1 MTVEATSFVDATALM
16 PTYKR
21 YPVTLVRGEGLRVT
35 DDAGN
40 TYTDF
45 AGGIACVPI
54 GHSHPRWVAAVQEQ
68 VATLTHVSNLFS
80 TIPQQRLADRLTSLA
95 GFGRVFLC
103 NSGAEANEAALKIA
117 RRWGR
122 PQGRTRVVALE
133 GSFHGR
139 TFATLAATGHPEK
152 HVPFEPLPEGFTH
165 VPPGDA
171 DALSAAVD
179 ERTAAVLLEPVL
191 GEGGVVP
198 LASEYLA
205 HARRLCDERGALLLF
220 DEVQT
225 GVGRCGEW
233 FAFQGVDVL
242 PDVFTL
248 AKALANGL
256 PIGAAVAR
264 EDLAFGPGDHGST
277 FGGGPVPCTGALA
290 VLDVIEEEEL
300 LWNAATMGER
310 LRAGLTDALRGA
322 GIDDVARGRGLLVG
336 APVAPATTASAV
348 ILAML
353 RRGFM
358 TTEAGG
364 NVVRCTP
371 PLTVDAAAVDAFV
384 HAFSD
389 ALEEATP

>member
-1 MTVEATSFVDATALM
+1 VTLVDTTALM

-21 YPVTLVRGEGLRVT
+21 YPVTLVRGEGLQVT
-35 DDAGN
+35 DDAGA

-80 TIPQQRLADRLTSLA
+80 TLPQQRLAERLTSLA
-95 GFGRVFLC
+95 GFGRAFLC

-117 RRWGR
+117 RRWGL

-179 ERTAAVLLEPVL
+179 ERTAAVLLESVL
-191 GEGGVVP
+191 GEGGVIP
-198 LASEYLA
+198 LSPEYLA
-205 HARRLCDERGALLLF
+205 HARHVCDDRGALLLF

-225 GVGRCGEW
+225 GVGRCGDW
-233 FAFQGVDVL
+233 FAFQGVDVR

-248 AKALANGL
+248 AKALGGGL
-256 PIGAAVAR
+256 PIGAAIAR

-277 FGGGPVPCTGALA
+277 FGGGPVPCAGALA
-290 VLDVIEEEEL
+290 VLDVIEDEGL
-300 LWNAATMGER
+300 LANAAAMGER
-310 LRAGLTDALRGA
+310 LRAGLTEALPGVA
-322 GIDDVARGRGLLVG
+322 ARGRGLLVG
-336 APVAPATTASAV
+336 APVGPETTASAV
-348 ILAML
+348 IHALL
-353 RRGFM
+353 RRGFL

-371 PLTVDAAAVDAFV
+371 PLTVDAPAVDAFV
-384 HAFSD
+384 EAFSD
-389 ALEEATP
+389 SLDEVSS

>member
-1 MTVEATSFVDATALM
+1 MTVEATPFVDATALM

-152 HVPFEPLPEGFTH
+152 HVPFEPLPEGFIH

-198 LASEYLA
+198 LPPEYLA
-205 HARRLCDERGALLLF
+205 HARRVCDERGALLLF

-225 GVGRCGEW
+225 GVGRCGNGSRSRAW
-233 FAFQGVDVL
+233 TSDPTSSRWRRRSRG
-242 PDVFTL
+242 
-248 AKALANGL
+248 GL

-277 FGGGPVPCTGALA
+277 FGGGPVPCAGALA
-290 VLDVIEEEEL
+290 VLDVIEERG
-300 LWNAATMGER
+300 AAGER
-310 LRAGLTDALRGA
+310 RGDGRTTSGRADPRPARRPASTARPAGA
-322 GIDDVARGRGLLVG
+322 DCW
-336 APVAPATTASAV
+336 SE
-348 ILAML
+348 
-353 RRGFM
+353 RRSRRRRPRRRSSS
-358 TTEAGG
+358 
-364 NVVRCTP
+364 RCC
-371 PLTVDAAAVDAFV
+371 AAAF
-384 HAFSD
+384 
-389 ALEEATP
+389 